1 MRCVSGQECWRFLF
15 LKMRPWG
22 NRKCQYMHGARAATV
37 VEGPR
42 LSLWYRCWTMRM
54 THAGGGVVQYGE
66 QAQVNDDLDGIALRW
81 QNGGLPK
88 FPHRIHSEWFG
99 NDSSMPQQPNMALI
113 STSAT
118 SCSGLLAMSNNAAS
132 ASRCMVRNGTG
143 RLCGP

>member
-1 MRCVSGQECWRFLF
+1 MRRVSGQECWRFLL

-81 QNGGLPK
+81 QNGG
-88 FPHRIHSEWFG
+88 IVA
-99 NDSSMPQQPNMALI
+99 QVA
-113 STSAT
+113 
-118 SCSGLLAMSNNAAS
+118 
-132 ASRCMVRNGTG
+132 
-143 RLCGP
+143 